1 MDVNRLLPD
10 PAPTTID
17 DQLAS
22 LDPGPAPADRP
33 YVALNFATTLDGY
46 GAIDGRSGQIG
57 SDTDTAMLVGLR
69 RRFEAVMIG
78 AGTMRAERYGPMPDG
93 RPLVIISGR
102 LDLPWDAGAFTEG
115 QGQVVCFTAEP
126 EAEPPKTATPVELV
140 RHPEKVDIAAALRY
154 LREETGIG
162 TLLCEGG
169 PGLHAQL
176 QRDGLA
182 DELFLTIAPKLAGGP
197 GPHILEGELPDVL
210 GHELVW
216 LLEHDGELFGRY
228 RRD

>member
-1 MDVNRLLPD
+1 
-10 PAPTTID
+10 
-17 DQLAS
+17 
-22 LDPGPAPADRP
+22 
-33 YVALNFATTLDGY
+33 
-46 GAIDGRSGQIG
+46 
-57 SDTDTAMLVGLR
+57 
-69 RRFEAVMIG
+69 
-78 AGTMRAERYGPMPDG
+78 MPEG

-115 QGQVVCFTAEP
+115 RGQVVCFTAEP

-140 RHPEKVDIAAALRY
+140 RQPEKVDMAAALRH
-154 LREETGIG
+154 LREECGIG

-169 PGLHAQL
+169 PRIHAQI

-197 GPHILEGELPDVL
+197 GPHILEGALPGVL

-216 LLEHDGELFGRY
+216 LLEHDGELLARY
-228 RRD
+228 RRT